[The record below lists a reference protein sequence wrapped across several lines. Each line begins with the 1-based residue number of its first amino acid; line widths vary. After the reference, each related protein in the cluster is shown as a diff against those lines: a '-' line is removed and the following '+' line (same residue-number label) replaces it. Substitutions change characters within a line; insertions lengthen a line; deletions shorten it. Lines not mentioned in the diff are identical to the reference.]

1 MQGRIRG
8 HTSQS
13 RVPRK
18 GMKRSKSG
26 VSAASESSGPIRSR
40 PVGSD
45 SNTDSDGLN
54 EFAAELD
61 MANDIVH
68 ERQFREDNKGKAKP
82 KKFQPKRRKIEDDD
96 EVEPLDKEA
105 LKAQKWRPMK
115 GRAPEDMTA
124 SVAAQQMKYNPLIKM
139 LNIKINIIS
148 SNNEAD
154 SNSSDQDHRHP
165 RTTTVFDSRSPS
177 PPDQNVASSIC
188 GPRIEKAVESRDGC
202 SAPDDEL
209 STTESDPPL
218 DVYEE
223 LSTTASEDEAPKEV
237 PKAEKPTRPSRTP
250 PPQEPDYNDEPT
262 ESDPPLDVYEELSTT
277 ASEDEAP
284 KEVPKAEK
292 PTRPSRTPP
301 PQELD
306 YNDELTTTASE
317 DEAPKKPAKTKKHI
331 RPSRTPPPQ
340 EPDYNDELTTTA
352 SEDEAPKKLPAKSE
366 SEDEPSKACRKSK
379 PDGHGSTNLPSELL
393 TIDTDADP
401 SEQPTSID
409 VTGKQ
414 SPGDSVP
421 SKNQKHKVT
430 YPRIQSESRP
440 NLEICSEDQDA
451 IGPLSL
457 SKTVELTQSINK
469 FLKPYQRDGVK
480 FFFKHFEQG
489 NGVILGDDMGLGKTI
504 QVIAFLS
511 AIMGLQGTPDEKNRR
526 KNAINNLPRNRSY
539 KPSEL
544 GPTCLVTCPNS
555 VIDNWAREIKTW
567 GYFEYD
573 ILSGNTGGAET
584 VARFNAGAFDILICG
599 LTYARDHID
608 ELRDLDF
615 TVVVVDEVQHLNN
628 HRSAV
633 THAFHKF
640 KTKIRFGLTGT
651 VMQNKLSELH
661 TLFDWV
667 RPGALGTRVMWEAFV
682 AQPLVHAQ
690 KSNASV
696 YEVQKGS
703 ERAEALVKNCWPD
716 LQLRR
721 TKSKILHELPP
732 RTDQIALCPMTEIQK
747 LAHDNFLS
755 DPDVV
760 NMTNHHLPCHCKRV
774 DDKGKRYVLGMCCDQ
789 GWSKR
794 IFPYLILLQKVANHL
809 ALTCPNK
816 QDTAERYKQDK
827 LYIKKMF
834 PEDDSPLDRLSSKY
848 DPELCGKWKVLKPL
862 LEQWKKAQ
870 FKVLLF
876 SQSTKM
882 MDILEYWLQQDF
894 PDFVRL
900 DGTVAVRERFKRV
913 EEFQTDPDKFIF
925 LASIKAAGVG
935 LNLTAANKV
944 VIFDPSWNPSHDAQ
958 AMDRVV
964 RIGQKREVECIRLI
978 SAGTTEELIY
988 HRQVYK
994 QGLSEVANTGK
1005 ALSRYFTGVQGDKNN
1020 QGDIFGVKNI
1030 FKKQANK
1037 HARLNPEENLDDFSY
1052 AFDQFVA
1059 RGAIAAATS
1068 KEKYELIPLEGLP
1081 PLSQPNPES
1090 AEALLRQFGV
1100 DMLSHGEIVK
1110 PALDPANPDDL
1121 TLPRSQRPANVRKKS
1136 RPIVIKQPPLR
1147 GAKQKAKA
1155 HEKKFESGG
1164 SSGNHSDSSSSE
1176 SWHAKQGITSK
1187 DFGFLKPK
1195 RKRSS

>member
-1 MQGRIRG
+1 
-8 HTSQS
+8 
-13 RVPRK
+13 
-18 GMKRSKSG
+18 MKRSKSG

-177 PPDQNVASSIC
+177 PPDENVASSIC

-209 STTESDPPL
+209 ST
-218 DVYEE
+218 
-223 LSTTASEDEAPKEV
+223 
-237 PKAEKPTRPSRTP
+237 
-250 PPQEPDYNDEPT
+250 T

-421 SKNQKHKVT
+421 SKNQKHK
-430 YPRIQSESRP
+430 SESRP

-457 SKTVELTQSINK
+457 SKTVELTQSMNK

-489 NGVILGDDMGLGKTI
+489 NGVILGDDM
-504 QVIAFLS
+504 AS
-511 AIMGLQGTPDEKNRR
+511 NGTDVPDR
-526 KNAINNLPRNRSY
+526 KLVYRFGQDNSSHCIPFGNN
-539 KPSEL
+539 
-544 GPTCLVTCPNS
+544 G

-567 GYFEYD
+567 GYFEASFARPQS
-573 ILSGNTGGAET
+573 LNGNTGGAET

-615 TVVVVDEVQHLNN
+615 TVVVADEVQHLNN

-721 TKSKILHELPP
+721 TKSKILHEKSF
-732 RTDQIALCPMTEIQK
+732 R

-925 LASIKAAGVG
+925 LASIKAAGG
-935 LNLTAANKV
+935 KCCLNRYVIHPMSFIREAKSNLNIRVLPAALQ
-944 VIFDPSWNPSHDAQ
+944 F
-958 AMDRVV
+958 
-964 RIGQKREVECIRLI
+964 LI
-978 SAGTTEELIY
+978 
-988 HRQVYK
+988 
-994 QGLSEVANTGK
+994 
-1005 ALSRYFTGVQGDKNN
+1005 
-1020 QGDIFGVKNI
+1020 VKNI

-1090 AEALLRQFGV
+1090 AETLLRQFGV